1 MAESRNRQL
10 LNIAVDIFREFSPR
24 KPLHVDEI
32 AAIAISSNRNLGM
45 SSEEFKNRVNQA
57 LLSHVN
63 SKAKGTLLIT
73 RNREEGKIKGYYK
86 LTEKGRLPQPP
97 VTTQEIKEVSDN
109 FAGTGGEFAVAA
121 QLCFAGYNVSKPA
134 IDVGIDWLAEKEGS
148 FFNIQVKTSSTP
160 QKTNGQQTFNFQI
173 KEKIFQRH
181 ISNTWYVFVMRFSQ
195 IDMAFAVIP
204 GSVLNNWRRENRIRG
219 KDILSIQIT
228 SDKNKK
234 TFSLL
239 GANLNHLM
247 NNFNDIR

>member
-24 KPLHVDEI
+24 KPLHVEEI
-32 AAIAISSNRNLGM
+32 TELAISSNRNLGM
-45 SSEEFKNRVNQA
+45 SSEEFKNRINQA
-57 LLSHVN
+57 LLSHLN
-63 SKAKGTLLIT
+63 SKGPLLIT
-73 RNREEGKIKGYYK
+73 RNKEAGKTKGYYK

-97 VTTQEIKEVSDN
+97 VATQEIKEVSDN
-109 FAGTGGEFAVAA
+109 YAGTGGEFAVAA

-160 QKTNGQQTFNFQI
+160 QKANGQQTFNFQI

-228 SDKNKK
+228 SDKNRK

-239 GANLNHLM
+239 GANLNHTANATCFKM
-247 NNFNDIR
+247 

>member
-24 KPLHVDEI
+24 KPLHVEEI
-32 AAIAISSNRNLGM
+32 TELAISSNRNLGM
-45 SSEEFKNRVNQA
+45 SSEEFKNRINQA
-57 LLSHVN
+57 LLSHLN
-63 SKAKGTLLIT
+63 SKGPLLIT
-73 RNREEGKIKGYYK
+73 RNKEAGKTKGYYK

-97 VTTQEIKEVSDN
+97 VATQEIKEVS
-109 FAGTGGEFAVAA
+109 
-121 QLCFAGYNVSKPA
+121 
-134 IDVGIDWLAEKEGS
+134 DWLAEKEGS

-160 QKTNGQQTFNFQI
+160 QKANGQQTFNFQI

-228 SDKNKK
+228 SDKNRK

-239 GANLNHLM
+239 GANLRALP
-247 NNFNDIR
+247 